1 MEIRLVYDLS
11 LAIRVSCCRA
21 RFAKYDFGKGATLIC
36 VMAEEYR
43 QQINHVMKAIIRAPG
58 EDWTTER
65 LAGLAGISAFHFH
78 RTFRALTGE
87 TMFAFLQR
95 RRLLRA
101 IELMNEDRF
110 SLTEIAL
117 ECGFDSGSSLSRA
130 FRKQLGCT
138 PSEYRQLHP
147 PLLLPPA
154 HTRALPKLD
163 IAVEIRET
171 PDRQALLVERRGM
184 IEHSFTQAAAEA
196 FRVLTDELKRH
207 NGWPQVRECIGLC
220 PDEASLVPD
229 AEARYQAGF
238 IYEGTPPA
246 LGDEVRSVIIPAG
259 RWVVS
264 LHRGSYESLW
274 QRWNCL
280 YRNWLPAS
288 GYRLRAASPFETYL
302 NRPKHTPPDEL
313 QTEIWIPIE

>member
-1 MEIRLVYDLS
+1 MVES
-11 LAIRVSCCRA
+11 Q
-21 RFAKYDFGKGATLIC
+21 
-36 VMAEEYR
+36 YR
-43 QQINHVMKAIIRAPG
+43 EQINRVIRAIIRQPDH
-58 EDWTTER
+58 DWTTVA
-65 LAGLAGISAFHFH
+65 LAELAGISAFHFH
-78 RTFRALTGE
+78 RIFRALTGE

-95 RRLLRA
+95 RKLLRA
-101 IELMNEDRF
+101 VELMNEDRF
-110 SLTEIAL
+110 TLTEIAL

-163 IAVEIRET
+163 ISVEIREM
-171 PDRQALLVERRGM
+171 PDRQALIVERRGL
-184 IEHSFTQAAAEA
+184 IEHSFAQAAAAA

-207 NGWPQVRECIGLC
+207 HGWPHVRECIGLC

-229 AEARYQAGF
+229 ANARYQAGF
-238 IYEGTPPA
+238 IYEDAPPTFGEA
-246 LGDEVRSVIIPAG
+246 LGDEVRRVTIPAG
-259 RWVVS
+259 PWAVS
-264 LHRGSYESLW
+264 LHRGSDETRWQLW
-274 QRWNCL
+274 NRL

-288 GYRLRAASPFETYL
+288 GHRLRAAAPFEVYL
-302 NRPKHTPPDEL
+302 NRPKQTPPEEW